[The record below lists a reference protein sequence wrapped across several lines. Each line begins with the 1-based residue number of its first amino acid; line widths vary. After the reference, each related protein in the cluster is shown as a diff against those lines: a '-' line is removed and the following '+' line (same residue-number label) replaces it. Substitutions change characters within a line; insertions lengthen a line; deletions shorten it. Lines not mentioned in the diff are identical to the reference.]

1 MSLHA
6 KTDFICTLIDKNE
19 RELLRF
25 KATAASD
32 LVLTADYEGGGVASG
47 GQAFTVS
54 TEREFQY
61 DPLAHRVS
69 ALERIF
75 AVVSVQVSF
84 RKQLGAGGRMK
95 KIYILELQ

>member
-1 MSLHA
+1 M
-6 KTDFICTLIDKNE
+6 
-19 RELLRF
+19 LRF
-25 KATAASD
+25 KATASSD
-32 LVLTADYEGGGVASG
+32 LVLSADYEGGGVASG

-61 DPLAHRVS
+61 DPLTHRVS
-69 ALERIF
+69 ALGRIF

-84 RKQLGAGGRMK
+84 RKLLGAGGRMK